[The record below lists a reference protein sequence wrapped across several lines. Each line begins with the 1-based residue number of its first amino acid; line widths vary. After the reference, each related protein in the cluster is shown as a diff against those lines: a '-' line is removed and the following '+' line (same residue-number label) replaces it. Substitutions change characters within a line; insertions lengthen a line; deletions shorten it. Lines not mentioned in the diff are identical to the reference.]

1 MSIAPNQC
9 TVFVQ
14 VWADVNALQ
23 QGSTQGCYA
32 VCNRS
37 QQSSGEGT
45 ANLST
50 SVITGSNV
58 CWSVLPIDPQ
68 YSGSFTITGV
78 GAQSGWA
85 TPPGPVAG
93 SPNLFTGQ
101 LTVATVGGTINSNIV
116 FSYNSGSQSITIT
129 LPVTIT
135 PVKA

>member
-14 VWADVNALQ
+14 VWADVNALK
-23 QGSTQGCYA
+23 QGQTTGCYA

-45 ANLST
+45 ANLTT

-68 YSGSFTITGV
+68 YTGDFTITQV
-78 GAQSGWA
+78 GAASGWS
-85 TPPGPVAG
+85 TPPAPVPG

-101 LTVATVGGTINSNIV
+101 LTVATVGGSVNSNIV
-116 FSYNSGSQSITIT
+116 FSYNGGGSSITVT

-135 PVKA
+135 PVSA

>member
-14 VWADVNALQ
+14 VWADVNSMK

-45 ANLST
+45 PNLNAN
-50 SVITGSNV
+50 VISGSNV
-58 CWSVLPIDPQ
+58 CWSVVPIDPQ
-68 YSGSFTITGV
+68 YTGDFVITAV

-85 TPPGPVAG
+85 TPPAPVPG
-93 SPNLFTGQ
+93 SPNIFTGQ
-101 LTVATVGGTINSNIV
+101 LTQSTVGGTVDSNIK
-116 FSYNSGSQSITIT
+116 FSYNGGSQGITVT
-129 LPVTIT
+129 LPVVIT
-135 PVKA
+135 PVSA